1 MINIRRFVEEL
12 KKNNLDFCSGVPD
25 SLFKDLCF
33 EFEKEFKK
41 KHLTAANEGS
51 AIALG
56 VVYHVSSKKIP
67 IIYMQNSGLGNAIN
81 PLISLADKKVYNI
94 PMFLIIGWRGE
105 TKKNFKDEPQHLTQ
119 GKVTEKFLSNLSIK
133 YKILNKN
140 SDYKKIVKKLSEK
153 AKKSNELVALLV
165 RKNTFESKNKVKVKN
180 SKFLL
185 REEVLNL
192 ILKKIPSK
200 SIIVSTTGILSRELN
215 EINKLKNL
223 KLNNFMCVG
232 GMGHA
237 ISVAAGMASNL
248 KKKVYCFDGDG
259 AITMHLGSLA
269 TSSKK
274 NNIVHIIL
282 NNFSHE
288 SVGGHENSA
297 KHVKFY
303 RLAKELGYK
312 TTYLCKNKNEILQS
326 IKKSQYSKKST
337 FIEIITKNGHRKN
350 ISRPKEKMISLKNN
364 FIKKVTNEKINK

>member
-1 MINIRRFVEEL
+1 MERKL
-12 KKNNLDFCSGVPD
+12 KKIL
-25 SLFKDLCF
+25 K
-33 EFEKEFKK
+33 
-41 KHLTAANEGS
+41 
-51 AIALG
+51 
-56 VVYHVSSKKIP
+56 
-67 IIYMQNSGLGNAIN
+67 MN
-81 PLISLADKKVYNI
+81 PNI
-94 PMFLIIGWRGE
+94 W
-105 TKKNFKDEPQHLTQ
+105 TQ

-133 YKILNKN
+133 YKILDKN

-215 EINKLKNL
+215 EMIKLKNL

-237 ISVAAGMASNL
+237 YICSGNGIKF

-274 NNIVHIIL
+274 QHCAYY
-282 NNFSHE
+282 F
-288 SVGGHENSA
+288 
-297 KHVKFY
+297 K
-303 RLAKELGYK
+303 
-312 TTYLCKNKNEILQS
+312 
-326 IKKSQYSKKST
+326 
-337 FIEIITKNGHRKN
+337 
-350 ISRPKEKMISLKNN
+350 
-364 FIKKVTNEKINK
+364 